1 MKKII
6 AMFAIVAVLALTLGA
21 SAAQT
26 VVSRGK
32 SYDLVTQPGDGYPD
46 TEAKL
51 LTDGKSGI
59 EDKNGFFY
67 TSDAYVGFPAA
78 NVNDE
83 GNFVIILDLGEVM
96 ENLTEFDVGYL
107 NETNPRIYAPT
118 KVTVS
123 VSSTAR
129 NGEYTT
135 VATKDIDEPTDDGQ
149 SKAGVV
155 NLKLEQPTSAQYVK
169 FEITRRAKFTNGEGL
184 EIDPN
189 WVFLDEI
196 SVYQGARI
204 DDETTTPDSSDETS
218 VDSSDTTESLPQT
231 GDAGIVAYG
240 LLGVVAIV
248 TMIAL
253 VGVYK
258 RKTEN

>member
-1 MKKII
+1 MAKKQNQMKKII

-169 FEITRRAKFTNGEGL
+169 FEITRRAKFTNGDLKSIRTGSSSMRSAC
-184 EIDPN
+184 IR
-189 WVFLDEI
+189 VHG
-196 SVYQGARI
+196 S
-204 DDETTTPDSSDETS
+204 TTRRPHRTAPTKHRSIPPTRRKAFRRPAMRESSHTDCWAS
-218 VDSSDTTESLPQT
+218 
-231 GDAGIVAYG
+231 
-240 LLGVVAIV
+240 
-248 TMIAL
+248 
-253 VGVYK
+253 
-258 RKTEN
+258 